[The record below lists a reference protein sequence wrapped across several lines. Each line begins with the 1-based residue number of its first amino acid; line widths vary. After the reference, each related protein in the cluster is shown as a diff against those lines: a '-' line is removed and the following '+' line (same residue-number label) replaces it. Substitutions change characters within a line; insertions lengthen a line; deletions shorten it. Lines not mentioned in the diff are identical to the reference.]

1 MPWGKSTVCIYQT
14 VQKTH
19 NETLSPKYV
28 CKQIKQENNLFFFYY
43 GMKCHLFYNP
53 VINNKDE
60 LTPIK
65 KQINVWV
72 FKVKITNKTPNS
84 LEN

>member
-1 MPWGKSTVCIYQT
+1 MPWGESTVCIYH
-14 VQKTH
+14 QKTH

-28 CKQIKQENNLFFFYY
+28 CKQIKQENNLFFYY
-43 GMKCHLFYNP
+43 EMKCHLFYNP
-53 VINNKDE
+53 VINNKDQP
-60 LTPIK
+60 TPIK

-72 FKVKITNKTPNS
+72 FKVKITNKTPHS

>member
-1 MPWGKSTVCIYQT
+1 
-14 VQKTH
+14 
-19 NETLSPKYV
+19 
-28 CKQIKQENNLFFFYY
+28 
-43 GMKCHLFYNP
+43 MKCHLFYNQ

-60 LTPIK
+60 PTPIK

-72 FKVKITNKTPNS
+72 FKVKITNKTPHS

>member
-1 MPWGKSTVCIYQT
+1 
-14 VQKTH
+14 
-19 NETLSPKYV
+19 
-28 CKQIKQENNLFFFYY
+28 
-43 GMKCHLFYNP
+43 MKCHLFYNP

-60 LTPIK
+60 PTPIK

-72 FKVKITNKTPNS
+72 FKVKITNKTPHS